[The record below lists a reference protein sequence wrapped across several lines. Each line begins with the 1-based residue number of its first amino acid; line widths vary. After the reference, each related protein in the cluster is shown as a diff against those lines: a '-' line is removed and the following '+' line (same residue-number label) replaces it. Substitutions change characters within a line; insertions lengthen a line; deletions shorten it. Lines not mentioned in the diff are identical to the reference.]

1 MFVLWYLCRILW
13 LNFIFKFYCICAG
26 FNAVFFS
33 IFILLRVKIDFKKL
47 DKPKAEKQIS
57 IYFVTI

>member
-1 MFVLWYLCRILW
+1 MFVLWYLYRILW
-13 LNFIFKFYCICAG
+13 LNFIFKFYSICAG

-47 DKPKAEKQIS
+47 NKPKVEKQIS
-57 IYFVTI
+57 IYFATI